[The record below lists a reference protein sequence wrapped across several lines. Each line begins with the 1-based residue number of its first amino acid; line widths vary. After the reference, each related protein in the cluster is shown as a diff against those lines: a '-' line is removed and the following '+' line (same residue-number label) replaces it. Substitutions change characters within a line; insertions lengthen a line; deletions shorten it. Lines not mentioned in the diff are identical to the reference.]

1 MQKTENELIHIG
13 KPIPFDVEEFLGQ
26 LEMLAE
32 ACYGNSSEIKTIVAS
47 VVTTYHS
54 SEDDLAERRG
64 MFAELFREAAATV
77 E

>member
-1 MQKTENELIHIG
+1 
-13 KPIPFDVEEFLGQ
+13 
-26 LEMLAE
+26 MLAE